1 MIMNDLTIYVL
12 LQSFVKWHY
21 CENATIDVIEADIRA
36 NSYFGEDTE
45 VVLEQLTD
53 VYNDL

>member
-1 MIMNDLTIYVL
+1 MIMNDLTIYML

-21 CENATIDVIEADIRA
+21 CENATIDVIEADIRT
-36 NSYFGEDTE
+36 NDYFGEDTE